1 MRNIS
6 LDNPIY
12 LFILIPLL
20 LLIVIPFAIAIRK
33 DNRSKSVVISLII
46 HIAIAC
52 LVALGLA
59 GTVLTTVMTKTQV
72 IIVADVSY
80 SANRNLDKVDQY
92 VNSVIEALPEKSDV
106 GIVCFGKDSQQLTQ
120 IGEDVVSVKNA
131 NVDDSATDI
140 AQAIK
145 FASGLFD
152 EGVIKRIVLITD
164 GKQTDTEATGE
175 LISAVEDLHAKN
187 IYIDAMYL
195 DDNIAIG
202 EHEVQVSGVEYTKST
217 YLNHESSVGVL
228 LQSNTETKSIV
239 SLYKKNDGGQYEKI
253 DYIELSL
260 VQGYNVVNFDL
271 DTSGDGIYEYKVDI
285 FAKEDHSDRNNEYFF
300 TQSVSGKLNVL
311 LLTEKEDDV
320 ATARKLFGDLAEI
333 DTYFVTEKFEQ
344 FLGLDILKDPA
355 LREENNIHILSK
367 HTSEKLP
374 MTVEQ
379 ICKYDEIIL
388 SNVDVRHIDNFTA
401 FVDTV
406 DKAVS
411 IFGKSLVTMGDTK
424 IQNKTDDILKQL
436 EDMLPVKYGNSD
448 QDAKMLGIVIDTS
461 RSMEFAFHLDMAK
474 DAAKRLIN
482 LLDADD
488 YVSIVCFNGDV
499 TVAQA
504 PIQAKDKAALEKVID
519 DLDPKQG
526 TRLDAGLLQT
536 YNLMKDYDSIENKQ
550 IMLISDGMS
559 YSLEDDS
566 PVQTARDML
575 AEGMIVSNIFIGDP
589 TSSSETE
596 TAKKTMEK
604 IAGAGGGM
612 HYLAERPEDL
622 AELILQEVANDLTDS
637 VIKETTP
644 VFINK
649 ENDDILKGLSDL
661 ADIGGYIYGKA
672 KSSATTVLYAEYKKP
687 SADGQGVIINTPIY
701 AYWNYGE
708 GRVASLMTDMTGEWL
723 NSWIDSGNKDIFFDN
738 LLDSNTPE
746 EKIDYPYTLSVDYDG
761 KYTSIEIVP
770 AILDPS
776 AKVKVEITAPI
787 SGEVMSK
794 DLIFDS
800 EKFFYSFETPEIGK
814 YDIKVIYSYGEGEDG
829 ISYPS
834 ETFFNLSYSPEYD
847 SFQIFEASAL
857 HEAIRQR
864 GTVSEDGSIKLE
876 NDEKMIDTYT
886 VDFTM
891 PFLIAAA
898 ALYVVDVI
906 IRKLKW
912 NDIKSLFKKRKA

>member
-6 LDNPIY
+6 LDNPVY

-20 LLIVIPFAIAIRK
+20 LLIIIPFAIAIRK
-33 DNRSKSVVISLII
+33 DNKSKSVIISLII

-59 GTVLTTVMTKTQV
+59 GTVLTTIMTKTQV
-72 IIVADVSY
+72 VIVADVSY
-80 SANRNLDKVDQY
+80 SANRNLDKVDEY
-92 VNSVIEALPEKSDV
+92 INSVVEALPEKSEV
-106 GIVCFGKDSQQLTQ
+106 SIVCFGKDSQQLTQ
-120 IGEDVVSVKNA
+120 LGDDIVSVKNA
-131 NVDDSATDI
+131 QVDDSATDI
-140 AQAIK
+140 SQAIK

-152 EGVIKRIVLITD
+152 EGVIKRVVLITD
-164 GKQTDTEATGE
+164 GKQTDTE
-175 LISAVEDLHAKN
+175 DLHARN

-195 DDNIAIG
+195 DDNVKTG
-202 EHEVQVSGVEYTKST
+202 EHEAQISGVEYTKST

-239 SLYKKNDGGQYEKI
+239 SLYKKNEGGQYEKI
-253 DYIELSL
+253 NYTELSL
-260 VQGYNVVNFDL
+260 VEGYNVVNFNL
-271 DTSGDGIYEYKVDI
+271 DTSSDGIFEYKVDI
-285 FAKEDHSDRNNEYFF
+285 FVKEDHSDRNNEYFF

-320 ATARKLFGDLAEI
+320 AAARKLFGDMATI
-333 DTYFVTEKFEQ
+333 DTYFVTEKMEQ
-344 FLGLDILKDPA
+344 FLGLDILKDPS
-355 LREENNIHILSK
+355 LRKENNIHILSK

-374 MTVEQ
+374 VTVEE
-379 ICKYDEIIL
+379 ICEYDEIIL
-388 SNVDVRHIDNFTA
+388 SNVDVRNIDNFTA

-411 IFGKSLVTMGDTK
+411 MFGKSLVTMGDTK

-448 QDAKMLGIVIDTS
+448 QDAKMLGIIIDTS
-461 RSMEFAFHLDMAK
+461 RSMEFAYHLDMAK
-474 DAAKRLIN
+474 DAAKQLVN
-482 LLDADD
+482 LLSDED
-488 YVSIVCFNGDV
+488 YVSIVAFNGDV
-499 TVAQA
+499 VVAQA
-504 PIQAKDKAALEKVID
+504 PILAKNKAALEKVID

-526 TRLDAGLLQT
+526 TRLDAGLLHT
-536 YNLMKDYDSIENKQ
+536 YNLMKQYESIENKQ
-550 IMLISDGMS
+550 VMLISDGMS

-566 PVQTARDML
+566 PVKTAKDMF
-575 AEGMIVSNIFIGDP
+575 AEGIIVSNIFIGDP
-589 TSSSETE
+589 TASAEAT
-596 TAKKTMEK
+596 TAKNTMAK
-604 IAGAGGGM
+604 IASNGGGL
-612 HYLAERPEDL
+612 HYLAITPEDVKD
-622 AELILQEVANDLTDS
+622 LILQEVANDITDS
-637 VIKETTP
+637 VIKEQTKIH
-644 VFINK
+644 VIK
-649 ENDDILKGLSDL
+649 KNDGILKGIVELE
-661 ADIGGYIYGKA
+661 DIGGYIYGKA

-687 SADGQGVIINTPIY
+687 SADGEGTVINAPIY

-723 NSWIDSGNKDIFFDN
+723 DPWINSGNKDIFFDN

-746 EKIDYPYTLSVDYDG
+746 EKIDYPYSFNVDYDG

-770 AILDPS
+770 AILDPT
-776 AKVKVEITAPI
+776 AKVSVEITAPV
-787 SGEVMSK
+787 SGEVISK
-794 DLIFDS
+794 ELIFDS
-800 EKFFYSFETPEIGK
+800 EKFFYSFETAELGK
-814 YDIKVIYSYGEGEDG
+814 YDIKVIYSYGDDENKV
-829 ISYPS
+829 SYPS

-847 SFQIFEASAL
+847 SFQIFEASTL

-886 VDFTM
+886 IDFTM

-898 ALYVVDVI
+898 ALYVIDVI

-912 NDIKSLFKKRKA
+912 DDIKSLFKKKKA

>member
-20 LLIVIPFAIAIRK
+20 LLIIIPFAIAIRK
-33 DNRSKSVVISLII
+33 DNRSKSVIVSLII
-46 HIAIAC
+46 HIVIAC

-59 GTVLTTVMTKTQV
+59 GTVLTTIMTKTQV

-80 SANRNLDKVDQY
+80 SANRNLDRVDEY
-92 VNSVIEALPEKSDV
+92 INTVIEALPEKSDV
-106 GIVCFGKDSQQLTQ
+106 GIVCFGKDSQQLTE
-120 IGEDVVSVKNA
+120 IGAEVVSVKEA
-131 NVDDSATDI
+131 QVDDSATDI
-140 AQAIK
+140 SQAIK

-152 EGVIKRIVLITD
+152 DGVIKRIVLITD

-195 DDNIAIG
+195 DDNIAAG
-202 EHEVQVSGVEYTKST
+202 EDEVQVSGVEYTKST
-217 YLNHESSVGVL
+217 YLNHESNLGVL
-228 LQSNTETKSIV
+228 LQSNTETNSIV
-239 SLYKKNDGGQYEKI
+239 SLYKKNEGGQYEKI
-253 DYIELSL
+253 NYTEISL

-271 DTSGDGIYEYKVDI
+271 DTSSDGIFEYKVDI
-285 FAKEDHSDRNNEYFF
+285 FAKEDYSDRNNEYFF

-320 ATARKLFGDLAEI
+320 EAARKLFGDMATI
-333 DTYFVTEKFEQ
+333 DTYFVTEKYEQ

-367 HTSEKLP
+367 HTTEKLP
-374 MTVEQ
+374 VTVEE

-424 IQNKTDDILKQL
+424 IQNKTDDVLKQL

-448 QDAKMLGIVIDTS
+448 QDAKLLGIVIDTS
-461 RSMEFAFHLDMAK
+461 RSMEFAYHLDMAK
-474 DAAKRLIN
+474 DAAKRLVN
-482 LLDADD
+482 LLDEDD

-499 TVAQA
+499 MVAQA
-504 PIQAKDKAALEKVID
+504 PIVAKDKAALEKVID
-519 DLDPKQG
+519 DLEPIQG
-526 TRLDAGLLQT
+526 TRLDAGLLHT
-536 YNLMKDYDSIENKQ
+536 YNIIKEYDSIENKQ
-550 IMLISDGMS
+550 VMLISDGMS
-559 YSLEDDS
+559 YSLEDDT
-566 PVQTARDML
+566 PVQTAKDML
-575 AEGMIVSNIFIGDP
+575 AEGIIVSNIFIGDP
-589 TSSSETE
+589 DSTAETQ
-596 TAKKTMEK
+596 TAKRTMEK
-604 IAGAGGGM
+604 IAANGGGM
-612 HYLAERPEDL
+612 HYVAERPEDL
-622 AELILQEVANDLTDS
+622 EELILQEVANDLTDS

-644 VFINK
+644 VYIK
-649 ENDDILKGLSDL
+649 KQNDDILKGLSSL
-661 ADIGGYIYGKA
+661 ENIGGYIYGKA
-672 KSSATTVLYAEYKKP
+672 KSSATVVLYTEYIKP
-687 SADGQGVIINTPIY
+687 SSDGNGSKIETPLY
-701 AYWNYGE
+701 SYWNYGE
-708 GRVASLMTDMTGEWL
+708 GRVASFMTDMTGEWL
-723 NSWIDSGNKDIFFDN
+723 DSWIASGNKDIFFDN

-746 EKIDYPYTLSVDYDG
+746 QKVDYPYTLNVDYDG
-761 KYTSIEIVP
+761 KYTNIEIVP

-776 AKVKVEITAPI
+776 AKVSVEITTPI
-787 SGEVMSK
+787 TGEVIAK

-814 YDIKVIYSYGEGEDG
+814 YDIKVIYSYGEGEES

-876 NDEKMIDTYT
+876 NDENMISTYT

-898 ALYVVDVI
+898 SLYVVDVI

-912 NDIKSLFKKRKA
+912 NDIKSLFKKKKA